1 MLILSAD
8 SLCKDKRP
16 GVRQQL
22 ADLQKESGLTLAE
35 AFWGINAIDFAHRSF
50 SGTKLPS
57 PAGDAQEA
65 IVSPDGTEIAFAFH
79 RVGSGLGIA
88 RSDGTMIAEYR
99 DITDLENFCWA
110 PDKSRLVIRAKL
122 ARPDM
127 ARPPTTLFIVDLR
140 SATTREIDAQG
151 KVSSQC
157 WSPDGRRIVYFFGG
171 SIYIYDT
178 AHNSSQR
185 LADGTDATW
194 SPDGEWIAF
203 PSDDG
208 YYAIRPSGGERR
220 LLFKKND
227 PYGPILWSPDSRI
240 VAYETPTRNWTL
252 FDPTH
257 LVRIRVRRLADN
269 SDDWVAVVANFQ
281 RFVWVQPE
289 HAKH

>member
-1 MLILSAD
+1 VLILSAD
-8 SLCKDKRP
+8 SLCKDRRP

-50 SGTKLPS
+50 SGTKLPP

-88 RSDGTMIAEYR
+88 RSDGTVIADYR
-99 DITDLENFCWA
+99 DITDMEDFCWA
-110 PDKSRLVIRAKL
+110 RDKSKLVLRAQL
-122 ARPDM
+122 VHSRASRT
-127 ARPPTTLFIVDLR
+127 RSILFILDLI
-140 SATTREIDAQG
+140 SGTTRDIDLEGA
-151 KVSSQC
+151 VTSQC
-157 WSPDGRRIVYFFGG
+157 WSPDSREIVYTSSSGIR
-171 SIYIYDT
+171 IYNLLQN
-178 AHNSSQR
+178 NSRELTQ
-185 LADGTDATW
+185 GTDATW
-194 SPDGEWIAF
+194 SPDGNWIAF
-203 PSDDG
+203 PGGDG
-208 YYAIRPSGGERR
+208 YHVINPTGGQRK
-220 LLFKKND
+220 LLFKKKD

-289 HAKH
+289 HAKR